1 MIIWQ
6 SVVGKRKFLCK
17 IDPAGAFE
25 ISRNLSQSFIGCM
38 NSDHHHTCAKKIIW
52 VVNSDLTEK
61 LQLRCLTCK
70 KINVKHETMNASNSY
85 RHICAPKFKNT
96 EIGSE

>member
-70 KINVKHETMNASNSY
+70 KINVKHETMNANNSY
-85 RHICAPKFKNT
+85 SHICAPNSKDRDRL
-96 EIGSE
+96 